1 MIIKYKIVS
10 TFPDEHQIMVRFY
23 TDALPE
29 SQLVSSWMPDG
40 VTPKSYRTDYL
51 ITVPFP
57 VPDDFDGF
65 IMAHCPVGW
74 FDLKEKIAD
83 PAVDTSMSFVQVG
96 VEKSVTL

>member
-10 TFPDEHQIMVRFY
+10 TFPDEHQVMVRFY

-29 SQLVSSWMPDG
+29 SQLVSAWMPDG

-57 VPDDFDGF
+57 VPSDFDGF
-65 IMAHCPVGW
+65 IMAHCPVWW
-74 FDLKEKIAD
+74 FDLKAKITD
-83 PAVDTSMSFVQVG
+83 PAIDTSMGFIQVG